1 MTLLKCNYLIFTN
14 LFFCYFHSFCYD
26 STHLR
31 KKLHL
36 FTLFS
41 ITRHCFSLFLVG
53 SKSMLALL
61 PFKVTITPRQWNDKC
76 FHRADGDLI
85 CRFCI
90 CASHFQCIVGAQQ
103 EILCLT
109 VRTTLV
115 DLKSV
120 TTESRNVSPCMTATP
135 WSRVNWKMCDENS
148 TFCCF
153 DAICTQFSVTWP
165 HCGTVHDFFGSF
177 NWPRLPSWIGFF
189 TAAWRWQWQHVRA
202 ARARSSKQNTRANI
216 SVFCLQIWP
225 SIKSR
230 AINGFNKCLFGFYSH
245 WKVWYKSEKA
255 FGMCSEWHYTTRGL
269 AYGDMT
275 TRPTGSLSCLHP
287 PISLVV

>member
-26 STHLR
+26 SKHLR
-31 KKLHL
+31 EKNC
-36 FTLFS
+36 TY
-41 ITRHCFSLFLVG
+41 
-53 SKSMLALL
+53 
-61 PFKVTITPRQWNDKC
+61 
-76 FHRADGDLI
+76 
-85 CRFCI
+85 
-90 CASHFQCIVGAQQ
+90 SHFFQSPVTASAYFGRLKKHASALAIQSNDNSKTLEWQVFSQGWWGVDLP
-103 EILCLT
+103 ILYSWCAT
-109 VRTTLV
+109 RNPVPDSTYHLV

-120 TTESRNVSPCMTATP
+120 TTESRNDSPCMTATP
-135 WSRVNWKMCDENS
+135 WSRVNWKLCDENS

-202 ARARSSKQNTRANI
+202 ARARSSKQNIRANI

-230 AINGFNKCLFGFYSH
+230 AINGFNKCVFGFYSH